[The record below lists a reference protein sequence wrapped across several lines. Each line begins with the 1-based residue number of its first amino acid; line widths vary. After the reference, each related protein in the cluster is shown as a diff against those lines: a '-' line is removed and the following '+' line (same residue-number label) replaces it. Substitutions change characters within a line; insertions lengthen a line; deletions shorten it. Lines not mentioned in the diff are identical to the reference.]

1 MVPLPSE
8 VSQMN
13 SILLLTMIETYEMR
27 LLTCGVALLSAP
39 FLVNSDPLIILLRFA
54 VRLKQR

>member
-1 MVPLPSE
+1 
-8 VSQMN
+8 MN